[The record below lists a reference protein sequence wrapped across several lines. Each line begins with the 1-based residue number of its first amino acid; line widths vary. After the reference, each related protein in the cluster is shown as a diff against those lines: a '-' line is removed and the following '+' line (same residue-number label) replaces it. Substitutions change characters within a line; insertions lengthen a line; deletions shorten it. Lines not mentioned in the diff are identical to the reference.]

1 MSLYGIITMEASLQR
16 KNPLMKRGLKMSKTR
31 SNHDALIA
39 WLDDGP
45 LDTIARL
52 LHELGYEPFDEAD
65 YDED

>member
-1 MSLYGIITMEASLQR
+1 M
-16 KNPLMKRGLKMSKTR
+16 NPLMKRGLKMSKTR
-31 SNHDALIA
+31 SSHDALID

-52 LHELGYEPFDEAD
+52 LHELGIEPYDEAD